1 LLQVEGLMPLIQFV
15 PGMIQT
21 IYQSFFFA
29 FYLFQPENTRFLAL
43 VTLSYL
49 PAYFYYVRWAGLFSL
64 KWQLPMQKAMIDQ
77 YTVLVEIL
85 INIPTI
91 KAFNGY
97 KAASLSFLAQV
108 LQARCHAVVNRLT
121 RSYRSTAPP
130 ALKFTR
136 VSFLKLRKRC

>member
-1 LLQVEGLMPLIQFV
+1 MQVEGLMPLIQFV

-21 IYQSFFFA
+21 VYQSLFFA
-29 FYLFQPENTRFLAL
+29 FYLFQPDNTRFLAL
-43 VTLSYL
+43 VSLSYL
-49 PAYFYYVRWAGLFSL
+49 PVYFCYVRWAGLFAL

-77 YTVLVEIL
+77 YTSLVEVL

-108 LQARCHAVVNRLT
+108 LRLRWYVFGDCLT
-121 RSYRSTAPP
+121 SCFRSTALL
-130 ALKFTR
+130 AFKFTR
-136 VSFLKLRKRC
+136 RLFLKQLRPC